1 MSMLYSNYYASSRL
15 FHGSFSCIMGTQLD
29 VLLIGDDRQT
39 LEDVWEQVTTELVRL
54 EKMLNRFDP
63 ESEVSRINR
72 EAPLREVTVSD
83 ELWEILQDCR
93 RYYILTEGY
102 FDITLSDLRQ
112 ASFREDANSLVFLR
126 PDLHIDL
133 GGYGKGYALKRMRQI
148 ISAGEVRNA
157 FVNFGNSSVLGMG
170 SHPHGDYWPVGLEN
184 PFTRQPVASVRL
196 CDSSLS
202 TSGNTPAHPRHIL
215 NPLTGEYTE
224 ERKMVSVVAP
234 DPVDAEVLT
243 TALMVAPEERGE
255 ELIKHFDINEKHIY
269 PL

>member
-1 MSMLYSNYYASSRL
+1 MSMLYSNYYASSGL
-15 FHGSFSCIMGTQLD
+15 FHGSFSYIMGTQLD
-29 VLLIGDDRQT
+29 VLLLGDDPQEAET
-39 LEDVWEQVTTELVRL
+39 IWKQVTAELLRL

-72 EAPLREVTVSD
+72 EAPFHLVTVSD
-83 ELWEILQDCR
+83 ELWNILIDCR
-93 RYYILTEGY
+93 RYYVLTEGY
-102 FDITLSDLRQ
+102 FDITLSDFRQ
-112 ASFREDANSLVFLR
+112 VRLEENTHSLSFLR
-126 PDLHIDL
+126 PDLHVDL
-133 GGYGKGYALKRMRQI
+133 GGYGKGYALQSMRQI
-148 ISAGEVRNA
+148 ISDGGVRNA

-170 SHPHGDYWPVGLEN
+170 HHPHGNYWPVGLEN
-184 PFTRQPVASVRL
+184 PFTRQSVASLQL

-202 TSGNTPAHPRHIL
+202 TSGNTPAHPKHIL

-234 DPVDAEVLT
+234 DPIDAEVLT